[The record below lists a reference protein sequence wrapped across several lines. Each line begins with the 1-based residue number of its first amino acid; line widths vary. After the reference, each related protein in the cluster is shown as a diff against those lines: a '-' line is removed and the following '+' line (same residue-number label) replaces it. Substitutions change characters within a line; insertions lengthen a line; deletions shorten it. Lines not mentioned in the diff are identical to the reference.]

1 MRNMDYKYIEQLL
14 ERYWACETTLEEEQI
29 LRAFFLQE
37 KLPSH
42 LSTYRDIFALQ
53 DGQAQPHLSADF
65 DRRMME
71 LIGEEEK
78 PAQVFHAHR
87 ITFRHRLRDF
97 CQNFF
102 LLVHKNLLCAKTR

>member
-1 MRNMDYKYIEQLL
+1 MDYKYIEQLL

-37 KLPSH
+37 NLPSH
-42 LSTYRDIFALQ
+42 LSAYRDIFALQ

-78 PAQVFHAHR
+78 PAPPLSGCGTRGTAAHN
-87 ITFRHRLRDF
+87 RHGSTAQHGHR
-97 CQNFF
+97 
-102 LLVHKNLLCAKTR
+102 